1 VKCPH
6 CLVEFHDM
14 AATSDVLNRTKLLV
28 EQVPDRQHQTSWRYS
43 TQICPACGQA
53 IIVLFRMHATPL
65 GYVNQPIQ
73 VWPKGIARAPLPS
86 EVPEKYAA
94 DYREAC
100 NVLADSAK
108 ASAALSRRCLQLILR
123 DEAEVKAGKL
133 YKEIDEVVNSGKL
146 PTYLNELL
154 LDAVRHF
161 GNFAAH
167 PEKDVATGEIIDVE
181 PGEAEWSLDTLEAL
195 FDFYFVQPA
204 KVAARKQAL
213 DEKLKKAGQ
222 KPTP

>member
-1 VKCPH
+1 MKCPH
-6 CLVEFHDM
+6 CLVEFHDELVIM
-14 AATSDVLNRTKLLV
+14 DLLHHSKRLV
-28 EQVPDRQHQTSWRYS
+28 ERVPERQHQTSWRYA
-43 TQICPACGQA
+43 TDICPACGQA
-53 IIVLFRMHATPL
+53 IVLLLRQHPTPL
-65 GYVNQPIQ
+65 GYANESIQ
-73 VWPKGIARAPLPS
+73 VWPKGVARAPLPK
-86 EVPEKYAA
+86 EVPEKYAT

-108 ASAALSRRCLQLILR
+108 ARAALTRRCLQLILR
-123 DEAEVKAGKL
+123 GEAKVQPGKL

-146 PTYLNELL
+146 PTYLTELL

-181 PGEAEWSLDTLEAL
+181 PGEAEWSLDTLDAL
-195 FDFYFVQPA
+195 FDFYFVQPKKIA
-204 KVAARKQAL
+204 ERKKAL